1 MKVCLQNMNVRNKRV
16 ILRVDYNV
24 PVLNDK
30 ILDDSKIKETLETI
44 FYLLNENC
52 QIVIL
57 SHFGKIRNELDK
69 KKYSL
74 EIVAKR
80 LQELIHQEVY
90 FSKIN
95 FGPEVLE

>member
-1 MKVCLQNMNVRNKRV
+1 MKLCLQNMNVRNKRV

-24 PVLNDK
+24 PVLNNK

-80 LQELIHQEVY
+80 LQELIVLVKN
-90 FSKIN
+90 KILN
-95 FGPEVLE
+95 ILK